1 MRTLRRVLTGVLL
14 GATALRAQ
22 GAGADSA
29 RADSAR
35 RLQTVTVS
43 VTRADERTARL
54 PWAVGVQLADDIRR
68 GQATVGVDEALNNV
82 PGVMASNRYIFAL
95 DQRLSIRGAGSR
107 ANFGT
112 RGVKV
117 LLDGVPQSLPDG

>member
-1 MRTLRRVLTGVLL
+1 MIQQVFAGSLL
-14 GATALRAQ
+14 LAVVSAGPLAAQ
-22 GAGADSA
+22 QS

-35 RLQTVTVS
+35 VDSIARLKAMQVTVT
-43 VTRADERTARL
+43 RGDEQARRL
-54 PWAVGVQLADDIRR
+54 PWAVGVQTAEDVRR
-68 GQATVGVDEALNNV
+68 GQSTVGVDEALNNV
-82 PGVMASNRYIFAL
+82 PGVVVSNRYIFAL

-117 LLDGVPQSLPDG
+117 TARAN